1 MVHQELTVFEDL
13 TVAENIFPNTV
24 FRTRLGLIDRRR
36 MRRESAERLAL
47 FNLEID
53 PAEKIANLPLAEQ
66 RIVEILRAIALRRK
80 VVILDEPTAG
90 LNEGETKILISLV
103 RQLRQEG
110 ITVIYISHRISE
122 VMEISDRIT
131 ILRDG
136 SYIGTERPSQVSAAD
151 VIRLMVG
158 REVDLLYAKKAAGAG
173 QGDELL
179 TLEGVGKK
187 GFLRGVSVSVR
198 QGEILGVY
206 GLQGSGVEKLSQIL
220 YGLDAGDAGSV
231 RIKGLPVRRL
241 AVDRMLRGGFAYLS
255 DNRKRAGLFLDMS
268 AAENMACPRLDA
280 LASGGILRRSALY
293 RYAERYIQRFNIMI
307 PGPGT
312 RPRSLSGGNQQKLMF
327 SVCLGTE
334 PECVILNEPT
344 RGIDVGAKAEIHRFI
359 LELPRSGAGV
369 ILFTSELPEL
379 MSLADRVVVLR
390 RGEVAGELAGEAIA
404 EERIMALAAGG

>member
-1 MVHQELTVFEDL
+1 
-13 TVAENIFPNTV
+13 
-24 FRTRLGLIDRRR
+24 
-36 MRRESAERLAL
+36 
-47 FNLEID
+47 
-53 PAEKIANLPLAEQ
+53 
-66 RIVEILRAIALRRK
+66 
-80 VVILDEPTAG
+80 
-90 LNEGETKILISLV
+90 
-103 RQLRQEG
+103 
-110 ITVIYISHRISE
+110 
-122 VMEISDRIT
+122 
-131 ILRDG
+131 
-136 SYIGTERPSQVSAAD
+136 
-151 VIRLMVG
+151 
-158 REVDLLYAKKAAGAG
+158 
-173 QGDELL
+173 
-179 TLEGVGKK
+179 
-187 GFLRGVSVSVR
+187 
-198 QGEILGVY
+198 
-206 GLQGSGVEKLSQIL
+206 
-220 YGLDAGDAGSV
+220 
-231 RIKGLPVRRL
+231 
-241 AVDRMLRGGFAYLS
+241 MLRGGFAYLS